1 MGLDIYFYKVKAQGA
16 DTMTNENI
24 TLLND
29 LREIE
34 RSKDIPA
41 ETRVHITDLINQCI
55 ECDSAELRAEIILSL
70 KPFIKYNHMQEY
82 IKSCDV
88 KRLKDV
94 VEDIVQ
100 DYITYEDMYFRK
112 VNLLY
117 AFFAEKLTDEQCIV
131 TKREVETIISNCEKV
146 LADHSLAETLLPT
159 QGGFFFG
166 STDYNEWY
174 FNDVEEVLNSFTEY
188 LKDWTD
194 DTIGWVYFSW

>member
-29 LREIE
+29 LRKIE
-34 RSKDIPA
+34 RSKDIPS

-55 ECDSAELRAEIILSL
+55 ECDSAELRTEIVLFL

-88 KRLKDV
+88 KHLKDE
-94 VEDIVQ
+94 VEDIFQ
-100 DYITYEDMYFRK
+100 TYLTYEDMYFRK

-117 AFFAEKLTDEQCIV
+117 AFLQ
-131 TKREVETIISNCEKV
+131 RN
-146 LADHSLAETLLPT
+146 
-159 QGGFFFG
+159 
-166 STDYNEWY
+166 
-174 FNDVEEVLNSFTEY
+174 
-188 LKDWTD
+188 
-194 DTIGWVYFSW
+194 